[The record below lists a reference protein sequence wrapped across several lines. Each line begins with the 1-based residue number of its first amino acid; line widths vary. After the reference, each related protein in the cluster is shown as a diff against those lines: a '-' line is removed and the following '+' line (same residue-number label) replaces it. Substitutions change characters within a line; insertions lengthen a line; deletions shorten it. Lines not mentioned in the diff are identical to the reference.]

1 MRDQTPAEGQA
12 EDTEEA
18 RPENGSIGVTRQ
30 ADADALGP
38 VDSGDNLKISPR
50 WHRGGGHRYPR
61 PPSLP
66 VEVQPEVHLKVGTA
80 TSARQWTARHGQQSG
95 KPALSGTMRP
105 DRARSRPRSSDRTAS
120 GTDRRVVPQQHR
132 LHALALQHGPKQG
145 RKRSWPWRGTSAP
158 PRRLQLD
165 YARSETGQTSHPTC
179 RWAVNFAV
187 APRSATMPP
196 GGIAPPLF
204 SPTRRPCLAR
214 AGRTSGMNIQAPTS
228 AETLPVA
235 GGLFPS
241 PCAWKR
247 SGRRPIGAPCGRH
260 NEHRALLYALLPG
273 RRRGRRSEPPSF
285 APQPH
290 GRRVRRLSQ
299 HAQRPG
305 GLLPLHA
312 QFGVRRSDHPGRR

>member
-1 MRDQTPAEGQA
+1 M
-12 EDTEEA
+12 
-18 RPENGSIGVTRQ
+18 
-30 ADADALGP
+30 
-38 VDSGDNLKISPR
+38 
-50 WHRGGGHRYPR
+50 
-61 PPSLP
+61 
-66 VEVQPEVHLKVGTA
+66 GTA

-95 KPALSGTMRP
+95 KPALSGTMHP
-105 DRARSRPRSSDRTAS
+105 DRARSRPRSSDRTPAEQTGAS
-120 GTDRRVVPQQHR
+120 HDSSTACTRWPFSTGRNRAGGDLGRGEPHLHR
-132 LHALALQHGPKQG
+132 LVAYNWTTPAL
-145 RKRSWPWRGTSAP
+145 KRPNQASYVSLSG
-158 PRRLQLD
+158 QLC
-165 YARSETGQTSHPTC
+165 C
-179 RWAVNFAV
+179 RA
-187 APRSATMPP
+187 RSATMPP

-204 SPTRRPCLAR
+204 SPTRRPCLAQ
-214 AGRTSGMNIQAPTS
+214 AGRTSGMNVQAPTS